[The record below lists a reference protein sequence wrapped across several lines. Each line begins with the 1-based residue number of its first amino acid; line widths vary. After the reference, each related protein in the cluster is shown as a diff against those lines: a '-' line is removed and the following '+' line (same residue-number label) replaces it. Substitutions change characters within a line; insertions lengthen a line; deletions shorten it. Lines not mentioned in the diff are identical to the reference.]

1 MVRDDVERGLPLLE
15 NGPGRKP
22 ARCTRARRRVDTFA
36 WPAPPT
42 AARSAY
48 RCSRLMARMS
58 SLTSGGAAPGPS
70 SPGAGR
76 RTFMEKTPS
85 SHEKTVRSVGSA
97 SHAVGSRANVASR
110 RGSRRNH
117 RPSRAVRRTSAV
129 VYRAT
134 ESGVYGYAVAA
145 SHFTAGSRREC
156 AVSAT
161 ARSRPPGAPP
171 TPRPS
176 RPGWR

>member
-1 MVRDDVERGLPLLE
+1 
-15 NGPGRKP
+15 
-22 ARCTRARRRVDTFA
+22 
-36 WPAPPT
+36 
-42 AARSAY
+42 
-48 RCSRLMARMS
+48 
-58 SLTSGGAAPGPS
+58 
-70 SPGAGR
+70 
-76 RTFMEKTPS
+76 MEKTPS

-110 RGSRRNH
+110 RGSAE
-117 RPSRAVRRTSAV
+117 PSALSRGAEDVRG
-129 VYRAT
+129 
-134 ESGVYGYAVAA
+134 GVSRDGYILYGYAVAA

-161 ARSRPPGAPP
+161 ATLTTARSTRA